1 MDPTSFAPVDY
12 IEVTR
17 STYDTLGYP
26 PYAWVHS
33 EQPPVLVP
41 LAKPLARCRV
51 GLIAS
56 GGIYRQGQ
64 IAFHYRDDATYR
76 VIGRDVAE
84 DQLRVSHFA
93 YDLRDARQD
102 VNVVFPLSA
111 LRDLAQAGFIGDLTE
126 ETYTFMG
133 GIYSARRVREELAP
147 ALVAR
152 MIEQEADVAL
162 LVPV

>member
-1 MDPTSFAPVDY
+1 MT
-12 IEVTR
+12 T
-17 STYDTLGYP
+17 
-26 PYAWVHS
+26 
-33 EQPPVLVP
+33 
-41 LAKPLARCRV
+41 
-51 GLIAS
+51 
-56 GGIYRQGQ
+56 QGQ

-93 YDLRDARQD
+93 YDLADARQD
-102 VNVVFPLSA
+102 VSVVFPLSA